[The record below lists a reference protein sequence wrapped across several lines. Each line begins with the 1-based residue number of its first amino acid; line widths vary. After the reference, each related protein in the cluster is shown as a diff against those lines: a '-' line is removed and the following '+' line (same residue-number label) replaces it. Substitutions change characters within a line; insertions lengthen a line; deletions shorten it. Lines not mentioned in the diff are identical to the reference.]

1 MKTNGQPHAETANET
16 PPVTASIAVTDEEK
30 ARRAQAA
37 AKRLAAQPAGV
48 WRIWFEETAAQ
59 LDLSPATFEAMIK
72 DVLRAQEKEARGA
85 EAEKRREQAKADKAA
100 AKIAAE
106 KKKQKEREFKV
117 VDSLPEA
124 EQEARLQEVARR
136 LGEDPATLTEEYAVA
151 STSTPSS
158 AAIEPWPDAVPT
170 AVILPELI
178 KQTQRFVVMGDDDA
192 IVVSL
197 WAMFSWIHGIAIH
210 SPILAIGSADIDSGK
225 STLVGVLERVTP
237 RPRNATE
244 ITGPGAYRIVDRERP
259 TLFLEEADSVFSRKS
274 DLAHIINASWNCNAK
289 IPRQVHGETHW
300 FSPFC
305 PKVVA
310 GNRLSVP
317 NVPAATVSR
326 FIKIKLWPAKADE
339 AHEPFQYADS
349 AEFAELRRK
358 LTRWASD
365 NAATLAEAKP
375 LMPGFSN
382 RLLANWKLL
391 LAIADLAGGKWPK
404 RAREAAYKIA
414 KQNAEP
420 SLMRRLL
427 AAIYAAFQNR
437 TEITSAE
444 LVKLLAADPDDEWCE
459 YKGRGPISPHQ
470 LAVLLRE
477 VGIRSVP
484 LHPNNS
490 KVMLNGY
497 RKSQFT
503 DVFARWLPSDT
514 HAHTPKKAK

>member
-1 MKTNGQPHAETANET
+1 MKTNGNVEAPPSETSPGITAPDEDAELIRKQHAEAVRLANLAPGEYLLYLDDTALRLKM
-16 PPVTASIAVTDEEK
+16 PPARLKAAVEAILKDRKEIKRRAEVE
-30 ARRAQAA
+30 ARRQEERA
-37 AKRLAAQPAGV
+37 AK
-48 WRIWFEETAAQ
+48 
-59 LDLSPATFEAMIK
+59 S
-72 DVLRAQEKEARGA
+72 RAKA
-85 EAEKRREQAKADKAA
+85 EAEKKKA
-100 AKIAAE
+100 
-106 KKKQKEREFKV
+106 KEREFKV

-124 EQEARLQEVARR
+124 EQEVRLQEIARR
-136 LGEDPATLTEEYAVA
+136 LDEDPAVIAEEFA
-151 STSTPSS
+151 STSTSSS
-158 AAIEPWPDAVPT
+158 AAIEPWPDEVKT
-170 AVILPELI
+170 VEILSELI

-197 WAMFSWIHGIAIH
+197 WAMFSWIHGIAIY

-244 ITGPGAYRIVDRERP
+244 ITGPGAYRIVDREHP

-365 NAATLAEAKP
+365 NTATLAEAKP

-404 RAREAAYKIA
+404 RAREAAYKIT

-444 LVKLLAADPDDEWCE
+444 LVKLLAADPELEWHE
-459 YKGRGPISPHQ
+459 YKGRGPISPLQ

-477 VGIRSVP
+477 LGICSVP
-484 LHPNNS
+484 LHPNNP

-497 RKSQFT
+497 RKSLFT
-503 DVFARWLPSDT
+503 DVFARWLPADT
-514 HAHTPKKAK
+514 SKKAK